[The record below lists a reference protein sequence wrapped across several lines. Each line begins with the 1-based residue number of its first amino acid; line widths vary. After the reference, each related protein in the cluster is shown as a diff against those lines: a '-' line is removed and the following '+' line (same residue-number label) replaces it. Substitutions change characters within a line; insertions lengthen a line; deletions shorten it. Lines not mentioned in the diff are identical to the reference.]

1 MASVNVKQPRERG
14 YKQHLLSW
22 RSGPSV
28 RVRSRARNVKFHTP
42 RKNEPGDFE
51 PKPGVF
57 RSKDQSTG
65 EADHV
70 HGQPVTPSALV
81 KPEQFIKPFQIEY
94 ALAPALSLY
103 IRDVSPSFHRR
114 QYRQPEGVD
123 GSLLQSVV
131 PFVMTHDVV
140 QYSCGAVTL
149 LVQDF
154 TRTCIP
160 RLTPQVYQLLE
171 KTYAALRRSIAEGRS
186 SLDATIWGI
195 EALVA
200 VWNFLGE
207 YERTAIHVKAMQ
219 DLLDAY
225 GGYEALGFDGFLAWT
240 VKSYFSH
247 FKAMKIV
254 HAETENIDPRFQT
267 IADAKYCDQASR
279 AMSNVP
285 KGLRTII
292 ANCMLTYQCISLIG
306 TISDWDIQWRNDPL
320 SKQVDEDRHL
330 HVARCVNLLQT
341 SNSAHQH
348 DLLVSLALLSYC
360 CYRGSEI
367 NSCWI
372 VNCYVQICCKSLM
385 VLNFGTCDPALV
397 MWAARMLRAVYGS
410 DNMSCTFSNRLM
422 AAAVAR
428 RSSTQVPGVSDCG
441 RFFWDDSLTNDL
453 RASYKR

>member
-1 MASVNVKQPRERG
+1 
-14 YKQHLLSW
+14 
-22 RSGPSV
+22 
-28 RVRSRARNVKFHTP
+28 
-42 RKNEPGDFE
+42 
-51 PKPGVF
+51 
-57 RSKDQSTG
+57 
-65 EADHV
+65 
-70 HGQPVTPSALV
+70 
-81 KPEQFIKPFQIEY
+81 
-94 ALAPALSLY
+94 
-103 IRDVSPSFHRR
+103 
-114 QYRQPEGVD
+114 
-123 GSLLQSVV
+123 
-131 PFVMTHDVV
+131 MTHDVV

-225 GGYEALGFDGFLAWT
+225 GGYEALAFDGFLAWT

-247 FKAMKIV
+247 FKAMKVV
-254 HAETENIDPRFQT
+254 HAETKNIDLKLHAL
-267 IADAKYCDQASR
+267 ADATYCDQASR
-279 AMSNVP
+279 TMSNVP

-292 ANCMLTYQCISLIG
+292 ANYTLTYQCISLIG

-341 SNSAHQH
+341 SDSAYQH
-348 DLLVSLALLSYC
+348 DLL
-360 CYRGSEI
+360 
-367 NSCWI
+367 
-372 VNCYVQICCKSLM
+372 ICCKSLM
-385 VLNFGTCDPALV
+385 GLNFGTCDPALV
-397 MWAARMLRAVYGS
+397 MWVARMLRAVYGS

-422 AAAVAR
+422 AAAMAR
-428 RSSTQVPGVSDCG
+428 RPLTQVPGVSDCD
-441 RFFWDDSLTNDL
+441 RFFWDDSLRENL
-453 RASYKR
+453 RTSYKR